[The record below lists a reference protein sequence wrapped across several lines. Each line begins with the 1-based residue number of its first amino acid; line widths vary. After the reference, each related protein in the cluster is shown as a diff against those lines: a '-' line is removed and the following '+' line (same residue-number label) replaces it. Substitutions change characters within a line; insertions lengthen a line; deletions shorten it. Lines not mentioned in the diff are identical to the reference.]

1 MASGRGGLGQR
12 WFASHRS
19 LTAGTSL
26 WQEALDRARQWCKRN
41 LATIQINP
49 VALNLKSTDK
59 KTAQRFKFNITPMNK
74 SLLTM
79 LAAVSTAAAFA
90 LNTASAQLTVG
101 VDPSKTWNGYMNVF
115 VNDNGSKG
123 GYIFGSGWG
132 LADLSS
138 VFAPTTLTLA
148 PNFNAYTDSL
158 GGTNA
163 DRAFWTDSTDGGAT
177 PGPLGN
183 KWMEA
188 STYVE
193 DSALIGSNVTFL
205 GNLDSFNLLSPNYTA
220 VAFIK
225 ALDPNQGYATVI
237 NQFSVLSAAGPFSVS
252 ADLTSAAGYII
263 QYGFTVSGINANPT
277 DAGTFGSAVVQTVP
291 EPSTYALLALGAAG
305 LGTHLVR
312 RRRR

>member
-1 MASGRGGLGQR
+1 MKNKIPPTCKAL
-12 WFASHRS
+12 FA
-19 LTAGTSL
+19 
-26 WQEALDRARQWCKRN
+26 
-41 LATIQINP
+41 
-49 VALNLKSTDK
+49 
-59 KTAQRFKFNITPMNK
+59 
-74 SLLTM
+74 M
-79 LAAVSTAAAFA
+79 LAAVFTAAAFT

-101 VDPSKTWNGYMNVF
+101 VDPSETWNGYMNVF
-115 VNDNGSKG
+115 ANDNGSKG

-138 VFAPTTLTLA
+138 VFAPSTLTLA
-148 PNFNAYTDSL
+148 PNFNTYVDSL
-158 GGTNA
+158 SGDDA
-163 DRAFWTDSTDGGAT
+163 ARAFWTDSTDGGAT

-188 STYVE
+188 NTYVE

-237 NQFSVLSAAGPFSVS
+237 NQFSVLSSAGPFSVS

-263 QYGFTVSGINANPT
+263 QYGFTVSGINANPA
-277 DAGTFGSAVVQTVP
+277 DAATFGSAVVQTVP

>member
-1 MASGRGGLGQR
+1 
-12 WFASHRS
+12 
-19 LTAGTSL
+19 
-26 WQEALDRARQWCKRN
+26 
-41 LATIQINP
+41 
-49 VALNLKSTDK
+49 
-59 KTAQRFKFNITPMNK
+59 MNK

-79 LAAVSTAAAFA
+79 LAAVSTAAAFT

-101 VDPSKTWNGYMNVF
+101 VDPSETWNGYMNVF
-115 VNDNGSKG
+115 DNAGGSTGSKG
-123 GYIFGSGWG
+123 NYQFGSGWG

-138 VFAPTTLTLA
+138 VFAPSTLTLA
-148 PNFNAYTDSL
+148 PNFNTYTDSL
-158 GGTNA
+158 GGSNA
-163 DRAFWTDSTDGGAT
+163 DRAYWTDSTDGGAT

-188 STYVE
+188 NTYVE
-193 DSALIGSNVTFL
+193 DSALIGSNVTFQ

-225 ALDPNQGYATVI
+225 ALDPNNGYATETYAS
-237 NQFSVLSAAGPFSVS
+237 SVLSAAGPFSVS
-252 ADLTSAAGYII
+252 ADLRTASADYII

-277 DAGTFGSAVVQTVP
+277 DAAAFGSAVVQTVP

-305 LGTHLVR
+305 LGAHLVR

>member
-1 MASGRGGLGQR
+1 
-12 WFASHRS
+12 
-19 LTAGTSL
+19 
-26 WQEALDRARQWCKRN
+26 
-41 LATIQINP
+41 
-49 VALNLKSTDK
+49 
-59 KTAQRFKFNITPMNK
+59 MNK

-79 LAAVSTAAAFA
+79 LAAVFTAAAFT

-115 VNDNGSKG
+115 TNANGSKG
-123 GYIFGSGWG
+123 AYIFGSGWG
-132 LADLSS
+132 VADLSS
-138 VFAPTTLTLA
+138 VFAPSNAPGTLTLA
-148 PNFNAYTDSL
+148 PNFNTYTDSL
-158 GGTNA
+158 GGSNA
-163 DRAFWTDSTDGGAT
+163 DRAYWTDSTDGGAT

-188 STYVE
+188 NTFVE
-193 DSALIGSNVTFL
+193 SSALAGGNLTFQ

-252 ADLTSAAGYII
+252 ADLTTAAGYII
-263 QYGFTVSGINANPT
+263 QYGFTVSGINANPA

-305 LGTHLVR
+305 LGAHLVR

>member
-1 MASGRGGLGQR
+1 
-12 WFASHRS
+12 
-19 LTAGTSL
+19 
-26 WQEALDRARQWCKRN
+26 
-41 LATIQINP
+41 
-49 VALNLKSTDK
+49 
-59 KTAQRFKFNITPMNK
+59 
-74 SLLTM
+74 
-79 LAAVSTAAAFA
+79 
-90 LNTASAQLTVG
+90 
-101 VDPSKTWNGYMNVF
+101 
-115 VNDNGSKG
+115 
-123 GYIFGSGWG
+123 
-132 LADLSS
+132 
-138 VFAPTTLTLA
+138 LA

-158 GGTNA
+158 GGSNA
-163 DRAFWTDSTDGGAT
+163 DREFWTDSTDGGAT

-183 KWMEA
+183 KWMDA

-193 DSALIGSNVTFL
+193 DNALIGSNVTFQ

-225 ALDPNQGYATVI
+225 ALDPDNGYATVI

-252 ADLTSAAGYII
+252 ADLTTAAGYII

-277 DAGTFGSAVVQTVP
+277 DAAAFGSAVVQTVP

>member
-1 MASGRGGLGQR
+1 
-12 WFASHRS
+12 
-19 LTAGTSL
+19 
-26 WQEALDRARQWCKRN
+26 
-41 LATIQINP
+41 
-49 VALNLKSTDK
+49 
-59 KTAQRFKFNITPMNK
+59 MNK

-79 LAAVSTAAAFA
+79 LAAVFTAAAFT
-90 LNTASAQLTVG
+90 LNTASAQLTVD

-115 VNDNGSKG
+115 ANANGSQG
-123 GYIFGSGWG
+123 GYLFGSGWG

-138 VFAPTTLTLA
+138 VFAPSNAPGTLTLA

-158 GGTNA
+158 SGSNA
-163 DRAFWTDSTDGGAT
+163 DRAYWTDSTNGGAT

-188 STYVE
+188 NTYVE
-193 DSALIGSNVTFL
+193 SSALALAGNNLTFQ

-225 ALDPNQGYATVI
+225 ALDPNNGYATVI
-237 NQFSVLSAAGPFSVS
+237 NQLSVLSAAGPFSVS
-252 ADLTSAAGYII
+252 ADLRTASTNYII

-277 DAGTFGSAVVQTVP
+277 DAVTFGTAVVQTVP

-305 LGTHLVR
+305 LGAHLVR

>member
-1 MASGRGGLGQR
+1 
-12 WFASHRS
+12 
-19 LTAGTSL
+19 
-26 WQEALDRARQWCKRN
+26 
-41 LATIQINP
+41 
-49 VALNLKSTDK
+49 
-59 KTAQRFKFNITPMNK
+59 MNK

-79 LAAVSTAAAFA
+79 LAAVFTAAAFT
-90 LNTASAQLTVG
+90 LHTASAQLTVE
-101 VDPSKTWNGYMNVF
+101 VDPSENWLGYMNVF
-115 VNDNGSKG
+115 ANDNGSKG
-123 GYIFGSGWG
+123 AYIFGSGWG
-132 LADLSS
+132 VADLSS
-138 VFAPTTLTLA
+138 VFAPSTLTLA

-158 GGTNA
+158 SGTNA
-163 DRAFWTDSTDGGAT
+163 DRAFWTDSTTGGAT

-188 STYVE
+188 NTFVE
-193 DSALIGSNVTFL
+193 NNALIGSNLTFQ

-252 ADLTSAAGYII
+252 ADLTTAAGYII

-277 DAGTFGSAVVQTVP
+277 DAAAFGSAVVQTVP

>member
-1 MASGRGGLGQR
+1 MKNKIPPTCKAL
-12 WFASHRS
+12 FA
-19 LTAGTSL
+19 
-26 WQEALDRARQWCKRN
+26 
-41 LATIQINP
+41 
-49 VALNLKSTDK
+49 
-59 KTAQRFKFNITPMNK
+59 
-74 SLLTM
+74 M
-79 LAAVSTAAAFA
+79 LAAVFTAAAFT

-101 VDPSKTWNGYMNVF
+101 VDPSENWVGYMNVF
-115 VNDNGSKG
+115 ANNGGSAG
-123 GYIFGSGWG
+123 SQGAYIFGSGWG
-132 LADLSS
+132 VADLSS
-138 VFAPTTLTLA
+138 VFAPSTLTLA
-148 PNFNAYTDSL
+148 PNFNTYVDSL

-188 STYVE
+188 STLVE
-193 DSALIGSNVTFL
+193 NNALIGSNVTFL

-225 ALDPNQGYATVI
+225 ALDPGAGYAAVI

-252 ADLTSAAGYII
+252 ADLTTATGYII